1 MSSLSSLGRAVRSPA
16 LRTAL
21 ILFIIARL
29 LLSGWALLVTALIPL
44 PEQPDELLRPYVG
57 APILDDGA
65 AGLLLGPWQRFDTM
79 RYLALARDGYDAG
92 NSVFPPLYPLAI
104 RGAGGLLRAL
114 SGWPTFTSSSAR
126 GTGAVSTGGWRASSC
141 RAWLHSP
148 SFSGVLLPACRP

>member
-1 MSSLSSLGRAVRSPA
+1 MAVRERPLNRSSKAGTIPRMSSLSSLGRAVRSPA

-79 RYLALARDGYDAG
+79 RYLALARDG
-92 NSVFPPLYPLAI
+92 
-104 RGAGGLLRAL
+104 
-114 SGWPTFTSSSAR
+114 
-126 GTGAVSTGGWRASSC
+126 
-141 RAWLHSP
+141 
-148 SFSGVLLPACRP
+148 